1 MGGEQ
6 HLGNEG
12 VPSADLSYGREL
24 FLHMFQDSSPFA
36 SLGYSAPQIEEA
48 RKALK
53 QLENVEGRTS
63 SPLQVTFDDDRFY
76 SSSVQLSYEGKD
88 LEKNLWHLSA
98 QRDIYRMIMSQLP
111 PDASEEEIKQKKLQA
126 LFLGAGSVK
135 IKTFRENE
143 NLLAAVSMFPED
155 ADTADIQTVIK
166 GVNDG
171 WHGFGTDAG
180 MLHKP
185 TLWNKLLEKTGRNR
199 FGSTYRAAWLDDQ
212 SKRDLVIEYTNPH
225 VQKMAKLSKKMGETD
240 EQSTEESKL
249 QVWRKLPEQEL
260 DGQKWIPFGLKLNQ
274 SASQAMAAFESQPVA
289 TGRLSFNFNQ

>member
-76 SSSVQLSYEGKD
+76 SRSVQLSYEGKD

-111 PDASEEEIKQKKLQA
+111 PDASEEEIKQKKPQA
-126 LFLGAGSVK
+126 
-135 IKTFRENE
+135 
-143 NLLAAVSMFPED
+143 
-155 ADTADIQTVIK
+155 
-166 GVNDG
+166 
-171 WHGFGTDAG
+171 
-180 MLHKP
+180 
-185 TLWNKLLEKTGRNR
+185 
-199 FGSTYRAAWLDDQ
+199 
-212 SKRDLVIEYTNPH
+212 
-225 VQKMAKLSKKMGETD
+225 
-240 EQSTEESKL
+240 
-249 QVWRKLPEQEL
+249 
-260 DGQKWIPFGLKLNQ
+260 
-274 SASQAMAAFESQPVA
+274 
-289 TGRLSFNFNQ
+289 